1 MNRENSQKLQVLI
14 KDVQGGNED
23 AFRAIFDRLSAR
35 LFAYVLSHTS
45 HRDDALDIVQ
55 ETFID
60 VWKGLPRFQYKS
72 DEQFYGFVFVV
83 LKRKIYKRHR
93 NMRATVSFDEEII
106 HESYEMKM
114 EDYRHLQKHIGKLGE
129 PYQDLLK
136 LKYWSGMTMRDAAD
150 MLGITETTAKVRH
163 HRAIKKLQAMLE
175 QKQYEN

>member
-1 MNRENSQKLQVLI
+1 MLI
-14 KDVQGGNED
+14 KDVQDGNED

-60 VWKGLPRFQYKS
+60 VWKGLPTFRYKS

-83 LKRKIYKRHR
+83 LKRKIYKRYR
-93 NMRATVSFDEEII
+93 NMRDTVSLDEEIM
-106 HESYEMKM
+106 HESYEMKT
-114 EDYRHLQKHIGKLGE
+114 EDYRHLEKHIAKLRE
-129 PYQDLLK
+129 PYQDILK
-136 LKYWSGMTMRDAAD
+136 LRYWSGMTFAEAAA
-150 MLGITETTAKVRH
+150 MLDIKETTAKVLH

-175 QKQYEN
+175 QYEPR

>member
-1 MNRENSQKLQVLI
+1 MNKENLQKLHVLI
-14 KDVQGGNED
+14 KDVQDGNED
-23 AFRAIFDRLSAR
+23 AFRVIFDRLSAR

-60 VWKGLPRFQYKS
+60 VWKGLPTFQYKS

-93 NMRATVSFDEEII
+93 SMRDTVSLDEEIL
-106 HESYEMKM
+106 HESYEMKT
-114 EDYRHLQKHIGKLGE
+114 EDYRHLLKHVGKLGE
-129 PYQDLLK
+129 SYQDILK
-136 LKYWSGMTMRDAAD
+136 LRYWSGMTFTEAAA
-150 MLGITETTAKVRH
+150 MLGIKETTAKVWH

-175 QKQYEN
+175 KEQYEN